1 MSAAPFDPARLGP
14 AAGARVA
21 VVGGCG
27 GMGRALVQALVQ
39 TGVEVAVLDLQT
51 SLAQHP
57 PPEGVWA
64 LEVDGSRTDS
74 VERAFA
80 ELAARWP
87 VLDGFVN
94 LAGFFKGFETL
105 KDLPV
110 EVFDEVIAG
119 NLRTHYLCA
128 RAALPLL
135 RARGGGASMVCV
147 ASTLAS
153 DVVKR
158 YGHYGAAKA
167 GIVALVKAMARE
179 NAPAVR
185 VNALA
190 PGLTDTAFL
199 LGGTGREV
207 IFEGISQEEYAKRV
221 PMKRMAQPIDM
232 VGPMLFLLGPASGFV
247 NGETLIVDGGVYVQ

>member
-1 MSAAPFDPARLGP
+1 MSAVPFDPARLGP

-39 TGVEVAVLDLQT
+39 TGVEVAVLDLKA
-51 SLAQHP
+51 SLAQHSP
-57 PPEGVWA
+57 PDGVWT

-74 VERAFA
+74 VERAFG
-80 ELAARWP
+80 ELASRWP
-87 VLDGFVN
+87 ALDGFVN
-94 LAGFFKGFETL
+94 LAGFFKGFEAL

-119 NLRTHYLCA
+119 NLRNHYLCA
-128 RAALPLL
+128 KAALPLL
-135 RARGGGASMVCV
+135 RARGGGASLVCV

-179 NAPAVR
+179 NAPTVR

-199 LGGTGREV
+199 LGGTGREQV
-207 IFEGISQEEYAKRV
+207 FEGISQEVYAKRV

-232 VGPMLFLLGPASGFV
+232 VGQMLFLLGPASGFV